1 MNVATAEGK
10 LLVDVA
16 TLLEVLLVEV
26 GAGALMEEVMVSLL
40 VEMTLVGVTSAVV
53 NEPTSS
59 ELDGVKTAVLNRLD
73 SGKLL
78 DDDFISIVLLGE
90 ADSEAAE
97 KLAWDDELGS
107 VVGVDVVS
115 GKEVEEAVLS
125 DNEETEDAG
134 GDDGLHG
141 LARLLPSSDA
151 VTTKL

>member
-1 MNVATAEGK
+1 MN
-10 LLVDVA
+10 VA
-16 TLLEVLLVEV
+16 TLLEVLLIEV
-26 GAGALMEEVMVSLL
+26 DAGTLLEEVMVSLL
-40 VEMTLVGVTSAVV
+40 VEMTLVGVTSAVLD
-53 NEPTSS
+53 ELTSS

-73 SGKLL
+73 SAKLL

-107 VVGVDVVS
+107 VVDVDVVS
-115 GKEVEEAVLS
+115 GKEVEETVLS
-125 DNEETEDAG
+125 DIEETEDAG

>member
-26 GAGALMEEVMVSLL
+26 DAGALMEEVMVSLL

-115 GKEVEEAVLS
+115 GKEVEETVLS
-125 DNEETEDAG
+125 DIEETEDAG